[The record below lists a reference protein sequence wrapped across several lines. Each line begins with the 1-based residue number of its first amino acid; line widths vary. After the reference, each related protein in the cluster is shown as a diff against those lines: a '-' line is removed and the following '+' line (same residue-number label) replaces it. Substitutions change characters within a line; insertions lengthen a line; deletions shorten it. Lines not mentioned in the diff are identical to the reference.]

1 MKKLLVIIVLAV
13 LLTACGNS
21 DPVNQVTAPE
31 NNSLRYCTL
40 VARLYEGSSRSVYM
54 CELDD
59 AVCYVASNTYYLE
72 PIAIDCI
79 PIDE

>member
-31 NNSLRYCTL
+31 NNSWSYCTL

-59 AVCYVASNTYYLE
+59 AVCYVASDTYYTDPL
-72 PIAIDCI
+72 AIDCI